1 MRGDCRLP
9 KYLETERRF
18 VLCTTAMKI
27 QTDPVQTLADLL
39 GFDAETTHELLI
51 QLAAKTIRSKLDDGV
66 HPLDAL
72 TLDDL
77 PQVDHAPAAGPWSRL
92 LNTPK
97 EFS

>member
-27 QTDPVQTLADLL
+27 QTDTVQTLADLL

-51 QLAAKTIRSKLDDGV
+51 HPRPKPSARS
-66 HPLDAL
+66 L
-72 TLDDL
+72 TMEC
-77 PQVDHAPAAGPWSRL
+77 
-92 LNTPK
+92 TP
-97 EFS
+97 SMC